1 MNIPVRTR
9 LPVDINLA
17 PLVDVIFILL
27 IFVVLVAKFANE
39 ERLDVTLPSAAAG
52 WPAEVD
58 ALMIEVTDKG
68 VIVVEGQV
76 VSLEDL
82 HDVAVAKKR
91 YYRRAVLLA
100 DSDTALQRAVDVIS
114 TVKLAGYDAVAL
126 ATRPPD
132 P

>member
-1 MNIPVRTR
+1 MKLPERER
-9 LPVDINLA
+9 LPIQLNLA

-27 IFVVLVAKFANE
+27 IFVVLVAKFADQ

-52 WPAEVD
+52 RPAEVD
-58 ALMIEVTDKG
+58 ALMIEVSRTG
-68 VIVVEGQV
+68 VIAVQGFVVAP
-76 VSLEDL
+76 EDL
-82 HDVAVAKKR
+82 EATVIAHRR

-100 DSDTALQRAVDVIS
+100 DADTRLQGAVDVIS

-126 ATRPPD
+126 ATRPPE